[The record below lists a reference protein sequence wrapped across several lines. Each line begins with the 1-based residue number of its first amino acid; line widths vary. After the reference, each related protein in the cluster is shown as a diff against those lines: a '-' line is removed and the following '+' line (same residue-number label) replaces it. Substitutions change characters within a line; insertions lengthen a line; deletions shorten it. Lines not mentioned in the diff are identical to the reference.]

1 MRPVR
6 RLGVTALLVAL
17 LALAGCS
24 AGGSGQQLRVMVPN
38 SPGSGYDVTAR
49 TAVKIADT
57 AGLADSA
64 EVFNLSG
71 GGGVL
76 ALSRLLHETGNPDL
90 VMMMGLG
97 VIGAT
102 VTAKSDAAVT
112 DATPIARLLE
122 EPEAIMV
129 PASSGLRDI
138 GDLLRAW
145 KSRPDGFVVGGG
157 SSVGGPD
164 YLLAMQLAQASGI
177 DAHLVAY
184 RPFDGGGALLPAV
197 LDQQVDFAVSGP
209 REYTEQIRSGQLR
222 VLAVSGGTRVPGI
235 DAPTLTESGID
246 VVFANWRGVLA
257 PPGITTADRDALIA
271 TFASL
276 NKNAEWQAELTRNG
290 WTDALLTG
298 DQFAAFLVEQNRSVA
313 AALRELGVG

>member
-6 RLGVTALLVAL
+6 RLCVTALLATL
-17 LALAGCS
+17 LALTGCS
-24 AGGSGQQLRVMVPN
+24 AGGADRQLRVMVPN

-102 VTAKSDAAVT
+102 VTARSAAAVT
-112 DATPIARLLE
+112 DATPIARLME
-122 EPEAIMV
+122 EPGGIMV
-129 PASSGLRDI
+129 PAASDFRSID
-138 GDLLRAW
+138 DLMTGW
-145 KSRPDGFVVGGG
+145 KAHPDRFVVGGG
-157 SSVGGPD
+157 SSIGGPD
-164 YLLAMQLAQASGI
+164 FLLAVQLAQAVGI
-177 DAHLVAY
+177 DPRQVIYRAY
-184 RPFDGGGALLPAV
+184 DGGGALLPAV
-197 LDQQVDFAVSGP
+197 LRQQIDFAVSGP

-246 VVFANWRGVLA
+246 VVFANWRGIVA
-257 PPGITTADRDALIA
+257 PPGISVSQRDALIA

-276 NKNAEWQAELTRNG
+276 DGAADWQDELTRNG

-298 DQFAAFLVEQNRSVA
+298 DDFGSFLAEQDRTVA
-313 AALRELGVG
+313 ATLRHLGVG